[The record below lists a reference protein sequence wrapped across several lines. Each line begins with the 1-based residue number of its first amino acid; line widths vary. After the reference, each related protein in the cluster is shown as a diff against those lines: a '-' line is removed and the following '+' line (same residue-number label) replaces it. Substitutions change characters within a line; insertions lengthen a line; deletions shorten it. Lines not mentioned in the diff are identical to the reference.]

1 MTTKLIGLKKFR
13 QNMAKYADEARRKK
27 QRLIILKK
35 NEPIFELKPLSKKDA
50 ALEKLTADI
59 NDALEDVKNGDVYS
73 QEEIEKIF
81 GLA

>member
-13 QNMAKYADEARRKK
+13 QNMAKYSDEARRKK
-27 QRLIILKK
+27 HRLIILKK

-50 ALEKLTADI
+50 AMERLLADI
-59 NDALEDVKNGDVYS
+59 KEAQEDVKNGDVYS
-73 QEEIEKIF
+73 QEEMEKLF